1 MIQDFADYCK
11 AAGLSGKQ
19 LQKVVKAYKEQ
30 LGF

>member
-11 AAGLSGKQ
+11 AAGLKGAQ
-19 LQKVVKAYKEQ
+19 LQKVVKAYKKQ